1 MIKHIWSVLCSQS
14 VRDADSQNVS
24 LFNVIEQ
31 LQVTLM
37 AGAPEDVVHRL
48 PIPLELITLWERG
61 EWEVDERAPGNVGQ
75 ATVSVLDPTGKSLAQ
90 AQTTADLSANRRCRS
105 KLVFGGMPITISG
118 RYVVQVSL
126 HEDGEPEPRIV
137 AEVPV
142 EVNVAREEADPA
154 ADGQARTD
162 RAGE

>member
-14 VRDADSQNVS
+14 ARDADSQNIS

-31 LQVTLM
+31 LQVTLV
-37 AGAPEDVVHRL
+37 AGAPEDAVHLL

-61 EWEVDERAPGNVGQ
+61 GWEANEHAPGTVVQ
-75 ATVSVLDPTGKSLAQ
+75 ATVSVLDPTGRSLAQ
-90 AQTTADLSANRRCRS
+90 AQMTADLSANRRCRS
-105 KLVFGGMPITISG
+105 KLVFGGMPVTVSG

-126 HEDGEPEPRIV
+126 QEEGEGEPGIV

-142 EVNVAREEADPA
+142 EVNIVHQQADLA
-154 ADGQARTD
+154 AGGPPRTD

>member
-14 VRDADSQNVS
+14 VRDADSQNIS

-37 AGAPEDVVHRL
+37 AGAPEDAVHRL

-61 EWEVDERAPGNVGQ
+61 EWEVDEHAPGTVGQ
-75 ATVSVLDPTGKSLAQ
+75 STVSVLDPTGRSLAQ
-90 AQTTADLSANRRCRS
+90 AQMTADLSANRRCRS
-105 KLVFGGMPITISG
+105 KLVFGGMPITVSG

-126 HEDGEPEPRIV
+126 QEEGEGEPSIV

-142 EVNVAREEADPA
+142 EVNVAREGSDPA
-154 ADGQARTD
+154 SDGQ
-162 RAGE
+162 GSSN